1 MLFHVFLEYN
11 FIRTFD
17 IYSKLFDY
25 YISLDMGVYPYIFVR
40 GLILKTKTNKKVDI
54 QKCQLEDSFI
64 ISC

>member
-25 YISLDMGVYPYIFVR
+25 YISLDMGVYPCIFVR

>member
-1 MLFHVFLEYN
+1 
-11 FIRTFD
+11 
-17 IYSKLFDY
+17 
-25 YISLDMGVYPYIFVR
+25 MGVYPCIFVR